1 MLSLFLFATALGIGP
16 EGKEVIAEFTCEA
29 DSEENPLDLG
39 HILVPP
45 SILVL
50 QEDRMVKLDG
60 KIKNTAS
67 KEKKLLLEIT
77 SSLKEVGKNKEF
89 LLAPEQSQTISERL
103 SFPLGTHTL
112 RVILKENGEILEE
125 KEWRIFVERKGEY
138 SSFGAVYCN
147 LNYDYPVLI
156 YKDGKFEKKEWKEVW
171 RNGPYSDVLVR
182 FPNGARLAF
191 WRGTSYIPIWALQ
204 RCAFSYE
211 WVEVI
216 SPRSPE
222 FVDCIEPLMD
232 KECRYSRIAIVHNNP
247 ARVLIH
253 WRYALNDFNYRIFEN
268 EWVDEYYYLY
278 PDGIGVRT
286 IVGWLAPGVKHE
298 MNELITILPP
308 AVHPYDVLPSNAVD
322 FLDLDGKKQAIT
334 WPQPQLDWPTGKPSI
349 IRVKLKEK
357 YHPIMVVHA
366 ISEFTAVWDGW
377 KNEKGEYVSPCYWGN
392 HWPVTRNLQ
401 TVAHIPVGW
410 EEGPA
415 HASLISMIHQP
426 IQEEDITPSIRKTV
440 WAHLIGV
447 VQENEGDD
455 RLLLVGSCW
464 LKPAEIESLTSTVEA
479 KGFDLLQRA
488 YVLKCKAHSTT
499 VTIRLA
505 PKDRV
510 LNPAFLFLNLSGDVS
525 RVTLEGE
532 VLQPDTYRWGHE
544 EEGNRRNLVLWLE
557 KVIEKPVELEVEL
570 R

>member
-1 MLSLFLFATALGIGP
+1 MLSLFLLTTAFGIG
-16 EGKEVIAEFTCEA
+16 EEEREIVSEFVCKAEP
-29 DSEENPLDLG
+29 EENPVNLG

-45 SILVL
+45 SIIVL
-50 QEDRMVKLDG
+50 KEGSTLKLDVKLT
-60 KIKNTAS
+60 NTAPGDR
-67 KEKKLLLEIT
+67 KIFLEIA
-77 SSLKEVGKNKEF
+77 SSLKDFGKKEE
-89 LLAPEQSQTISERL
+89 LLLSPKQSLIVSERF
-103 SFPLGTHTL
+103 SFPLGTHFLKVT
-112 RVILKENGEILEE
+112 LKENEYILKE
-125 KEWRIFVERKGEY
+125 KEWRIFVEKKGEY
-138 SSFGAVYCN
+138 SSFGAVYCD
-147 LNYDYPVLI
+147 LNYDYPVLFH
-156 YKDGKFEKKEWKEVW
+156 KEGKFEKKEWKEVW

-204 RCAFSYE
+204 RSAFSYE

-232 KECRYSRIAIVHNNP
+232 KECRYSRVAIVHNSP

-253 WRYALNDFNYRIFEN
+253 WRYPLSDFNYKIFEN

-308 AVHPYDVLPSNAVD
+308 AVHPSDVLPSNAVD

-334 WPQPQLDWPTGKPSI
+334 WPKPHLDWPTGKPSI
-349 IRVKLKEK
+349 IRVKLKEE
-357 YHPIMVVHA
+357 YHPIMVVPA

-426 IQEEDITPSIRKTV
+426 IEEEDITPSIHKTI
-440 WAHLIGV
+440 WAHLIGAV
-447 VQENEGDD
+447 KADEGDEK
-455 RLLLVGSCW
+455 LLLTASSW
-464 LKPAEIESLTSTVEA
+464 LKPAEIDSLTPKVEA
-479 KGFDLLQRA
+479 RGFDPLQRA
-488 YVLKCKAHSTT
+488 YLLECEAMSQSI
-499 VTIRLA
+499 TIRLT
-505 PKDRV
+505 PRGSLV
-510 LNPAFLFLNLSGDVS
+510 NPAFLILNLSGEISKVAI
-525 RVTLEGE
+525 EGE
-532 VLQPDTYRWGHE
+532 VMPSETYRWGKE
-544 EEGNRRNLVLWLE
+544 EESNKRNLVLWLE
-557 KVIEKPVELEVEL
+557 TVIEKPVELKIEL